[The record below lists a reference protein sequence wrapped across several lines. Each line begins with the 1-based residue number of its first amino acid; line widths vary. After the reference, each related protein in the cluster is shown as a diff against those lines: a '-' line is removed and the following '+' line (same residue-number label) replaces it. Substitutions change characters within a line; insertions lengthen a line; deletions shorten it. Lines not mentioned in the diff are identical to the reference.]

1 MWLDI
6 WFIAIYVVG
15 YMVYCYLCGWIY
27 GLLLFMW
34 LDIWFIAIYPR
45 AASEPAT
52 EQAREPARNNK

>member
-1 MWLDI
+1 
-6 WFIAIYVVG
+6 
-15 YMVYCYLCGWIY
+15 MVYCYLCGWIY

-52 EQAREPARNNK
+52 EQAREPARNNQ